1 MGCCEQGDELSG
13 PKSNRDFLTGGE
25 TVSLS
30 IRTVI
35 CVVNYL
41 FSNSPIILPASA
53 KQSIARQFPMLDSY
67 VTAQVS
73 AEILW

>member
-1 MGCCEQGDELSG
+1 VL
-13 PKSNRDFLTGGE
+13 
-25 TVSLS
+25 
-30 IRTVI
+30 

-53 KQSIARQFPMLDSY
+53 KQSVARQFPMLDSY

-73 AEILW
+73 AEI

>member
-1 MGCCEQGDELSG
+1 
-13 PKSNRDFLTGGE
+13 LTDRE

-41 FSNSPIILPASA
+41 FYDSPIILPAST
-53 KQSIARQFPMLDSY
+53 KQSIARQFLMLDRFMTGSLKKCY
-67 VTAQVS
+67 NKSMSVRFETK
-73 AEILW
+73 